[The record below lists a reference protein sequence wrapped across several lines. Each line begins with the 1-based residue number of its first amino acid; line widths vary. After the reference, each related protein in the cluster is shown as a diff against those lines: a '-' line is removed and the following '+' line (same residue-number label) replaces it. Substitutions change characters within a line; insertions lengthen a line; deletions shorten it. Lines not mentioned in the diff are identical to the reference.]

1 MPKLKQIIILAWKD
15 YMARNITITPKPDL
29 SRANNMATIG
39 ALVRHKRTMLGIT
52 LEDAASLCQ
61 LSKQAYNNV
70 EKGLESVRVE
80 TLFKVLDALGIQL
93 TVSDTSEV
101 GEVNNDW
108 F

>member
-1 MPKLKQIIILAWKD
+1 
-15 YMARNITITPKPDL
+15 MARNITITPKPDL
-29 SRANNMATIG
+29 SQANSMATIG

-70 EKGLESVRVE
+70 EKSLESVRVE
-80 TLFKVLDALGIQL
+80 TLLKVLNALGIQL
-93 TVSDTSEV
+93 TVRDTTEV
-101 GEVNNDW
+101 AEVSNDW

>member
-1 MPKLKQIIILAWKD
+1 
-15 YMARNITITPKPDL
+15 MARNITITPKPDL
-29 SRANNMATIG
+29 SETNDMTTIG
-39 ALVRHKRTMLGIT
+39 NLVRHKRTALGIT

-80 TLFKVLDALGIQL
+80 TLLKVLDALGIQL

>member
-1 MPKLKQIIILAWKD
+1 
-15 YMARNITITPKPDL
+15 MARNITITPKPDL
-29 SRANNMATIG
+29 SKTNDMTTIG
-39 ALVRHKRTMLGIT
+39 NHVRHKRTMLGIT

-80 TLFKVLDALGIQL
+80 TLLKVLNALGIQL
-93 TVSDTSEV
+93 TVSDTTEEA
-101 GEVNNDW
+101 EVNNDW

>member
-1 MPKLKQIIILAWKD
+1 
-15 YMARNITITPKPDL
+15 MARSITITPKPDL

-80 TLFKVLDALGIQL
+80 TLLKVLDALGIQL
-93 TVSDTSEV
+93 TVSDTTEV
-101 GEVNNDW
+101 AEVSNDW